1 MKKGL
6 YRLEVYYKQNATE
19 SEKEVLRFLIHQTKD
34 AIEMDIH
41 SLAKKCFC
49 SPATIVRICKKN
61 GFKGFKELK
70 HTLMNDVNFSKQ
82 LKQVNLNAD
91 AEEKVPTIV
100 AKVLNANI
108 SAIQNVY
115 NLLDFEELNKIIMLL
130 LSCRY
135 IYLYGIG
142 ASFLVAKDL
151 QQKFER
157 INKRTFL
164 YEDTH
169 LQLVNSTNLEK
180 DDIAIIV
187 SYSGLT
193 KEIIDIAKNI
203 KMCGG
208 KVIAIT
214 KYGASKL
221 TSISDY
227 NLFVPTLEQNLR
239 VGASSSRVS
248 QLSIV
253 DIIYNTYISLEK
265 DKAMQKILSTN
276 KLLEK
281 GEEQS

>member
-19 SEKEVLRFLIHQTKD
+19 SEKEVLRYLINNTRE
-34 AIEMDIH
+34 AVEMDIH
-41 SLAKKCFC
+41 TMAKKCFC
-49 SPATIVRICKKN
+49 SPATIIRVCKKN
-61 GFKGFKELK
+61 GFSGFKDLK
-70 HTLMNDVNFSKQ
+70 HALQNDINFSQQ
-82 LKQVNLNAD
+82 LNQVNLTSSAD
-91 AEEKVPTIV
+91 EKLPNIV
-100 AKVLNANI
+100 ANVLNANI

-115 NLLDFEELNKIIMLL
+115 NLLDFEELNQIVTLL
-130 LSCRY
+130 LSSRY

-164 YEDTH
+164 YEDIH
-169 LQLVNSTNLEK
+169 LQLVSSTNLEK

-193 KEIIDIAKNI
+193 KEIIEITKNE

-214 KYGASKL
+214 KYG
-221 TSISDY
+221 TSRLSSLSDY
-227 NLFVPTLEQNLR
+227 NLFVPTLEKPLR

-248 QLSIV
+248 QLSVV
-253 DIIYNTYISLEK
+253 DILYNAYISLEK
-265 DKAMQKILSTN
+265 EKSMERIVSTN

-281 GEEQS
+281 TED

>member
-19 SEKEVLRFLIHQTKD
+19 SEKEVLRYLINNTRE
-34 AIEMDIH
+34 AVEMDIH
-41 SLAKKCFC
+41 TMAKKCFC
-49 SPATIVRICKKN
+49 SPATIIRVCKKN
-61 GFKGFKELK
+61 GFSGFKDLK
-70 HTLMNDVNFSKQ
+70 HALQNDINFSQQ
-82 LKQVNLNAD
+82 LNQVNLTSSAD
-91 AEEKVPTIV
+91 EKLPNIV
-100 AKVLNANI
+100 ANVLNANI

-115 NLLDFEELNKIIMLL
+115 NLLDFEELNQIVTLL
-130 LSCRY
+130 LSSRY

-142 ASFLVAKDL
+142 ASFLVSKDL

-164 YEDTH
+164 YEDIH
-169 LQLVNSTNLEK
+169 LQLVSSTNLEK

-193 KEIIDIAKNI
+193 KEIIEITKNV

-214 KYGASKL
+214 KYG
-221 TSISDY
+221 TSRLSSLSDY
-227 NLFVPTLEQNLR
+227 NLFVPTLEKPLR

-248 QLSIV
+248 QLSVV
-253 DIIYNTYISLEK
+253 DILYNAYISLEK
-265 DKAMQKILSTN
+265 EKSMERIVSTN

-281 GEEQS
+281 TED

>member
-1 MKKGL
+1 
-6 YRLEVYYKQNATE
+6 
-19 SEKEVLRFLIHQTKD
+19 
-34 AIEMDIH
+34 
-41 SLAKKCFC
+41 
-49 SPATIVRICKKN
+49 
-61 GFKGFKELK
+61 
-70 HTLMNDVNFSKQ
+70 MNDINFSKQ